1 MKYSPQEKEILLFV
15 TNKYKTEGIVK
26 DLGAESIEK
35 DEQGAPF
42 LKGSDLFISLSH
54 KGDIVA
60 LAVSPSP
67 VGVDVED
74 TSVPRNVERLSKLFH
89 SSERPE
95 DLYAFYKVW
104 TAKEAEGKRQRTGIT
119 TEILRKETS
128 DGKYFDWGDYLICVM
143 GEGEV
148 QIGRAHV

>member
-1 MKYSPQEKEILLFV
+1 MKYPVQEGEILLFV
-15 TNKYKTEGIVK
+15 TNKHKTEGIVK
-26 DLGAESIEK
+26 ELGAESIEK
-35 DEQGAPF
+35 DAQGAPF

-54 KGDIVA
+54 KGDVVV
-60 LAVSPSP
+60 LAVSAVP

-89 SSERPE
+89 TSERPK
-95 DLYAFYKVW
+95 DLYAFYRVW

-128 DGKYFDWGDYLICVM
+128 SGKYVDWGDYLICVM

-148 QIGRAHV
+148 RVIEEA

>member
-1 MKYSPQEKEILLFV
+1 MKYSVEKGEILLFV
-15 TNKYKTEGIVK
+15 TNKHKTEGIVK

-35 DEQGAPF
+35 DQQGAPF

-54 KGDIVA
+54 KGDVVA

-89 SSERPE
+89 TSERPE
-95 DLYAFYKVW
+95 DLYDFYRVW
-104 TAKEAEGKRQRTGIT
+104 TAKEAEGKRLRTGIST
-119 TEILRKETS
+119 DILRKETS
-128 DGKYFDWGDYLICVM
+128 SGKYFDWGDYLICVM

-148 QIGRAHV
+148 RVIEEA

>member
-1 MKYSPQEKEILLFV
+1 MIKYCVQEGEILLFV
-15 TNKYKTEGIVK
+15 TNKHKTEGIVK

-35 DEQGAPF
+35 DQQGAPF

-54 KGDIVA
+54 KGDVVA
-60 LAVSPSP
+60 LAVSSSP

-89 SSERPE
+89 TSERPE
-95 DLYAFYKVW
+95 DLYAFYRVW
-104 TAKEAEGKRQRTGIT
+104 TAKEAEGKRLRTGIST
-119 TEILRKETS
+119 DILRKETS
-128 DGKYFDWGDYLICVM
+128 SGKYFDWGDYLICVM

-148 QIGRAHV
+148 RVIEEA